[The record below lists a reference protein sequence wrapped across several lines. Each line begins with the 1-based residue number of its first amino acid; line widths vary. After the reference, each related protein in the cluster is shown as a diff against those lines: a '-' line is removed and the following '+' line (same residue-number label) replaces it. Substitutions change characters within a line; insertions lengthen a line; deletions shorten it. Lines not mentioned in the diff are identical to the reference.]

1 MKKVPRILGLI
12 VASIVA
18 GIFLA
23 FSIGG
28 IFEDIVTPLTF
39 EDIGIV
45 VLAILTTVSAI
56 FAWFKIKVGA
66 WMMLI
71 SGLLFAIFALLTA
84 GGNRIIAMI
93 PAGGALLSSLLLL
106 WGVQLERK
114 G

>member
-28 IFEDIVTPLTF
+28 IFEDNANPFTF

>member
-12 VASIVA
+12 IASVVA

-28 IFEDIVTPLTF
+28 IFENNETPLTF
-39 EDIGIV
+39 EDIGITA
-45 VLAILTTVSAI
+45 LAILTTISAI
-56 FAWFKIKVGA
+56 FAWFKVKVGA
-66 WMMLI
+66 WMMLV

-84 GGNRIIAMI
+84 GGNRIIAMV